1 MVSMNETPSD
11 GHDERNQRE
20 KKKTRK
26 AGNKSGINL
35 TEFPT
40 PAGVKYSLLSIGDAS
55 VASRHTQ
62 KNLQKKCK
70 LAVLG
75 ETLNTRREG
84 GSRPI
89 RGDKENES
97 EIHGKAYAKTKREK
111 GEEKMNRK
119 RSTFTE
125 MGPLLKK
132 RYLDLTNTLGRL
144 DCSATC
150 GELKGSVGNTCR
162 EEVNIR

>member
-1 MVSMNETPSD
+1 MVTMKET
-11 GHDERNQRE
+11 RE
-20 KKKTRK
+20 KKKENEK
-26 AGNKSGINL
+26 GNKSEINL
-35 TEFPT
+35 TELQT

-111 GEEKMNRK
+111 EKKKDEIYNILKIQPGVNR
-119 RSTFTE
+119 
-125 MGPLLKK
+125 
-132 RYLDLTNTLGRL
+132 LDLAKIGLRDTNTFLTFISQMLMSHIIVQMGYT
-144 DCSATC
+144 SI
-150 GELKGSVGNTCR
+150 GNAGFY
-162 EEVNIR
+162 NGN